1 MIMQTQPS
9 TMAFV
14 LDHAFQPALVQI
26 REAIRQDQLSIA
38 AEVDAAQRV
47 KHALEIYVPQCR
59 VLLVDSPSLLLE
71 TTAIDRASG
80 IFIPLHLVVSTT
92 GSRTLVQML
101 NLDHIRN
108 SDLPIGIRAPVLD
121 LQRQLARALA
131 KVAQRVPSA

>member
-1 MIMQTQPS
+1 MMETQTT

-14 LDHAFQPALVQI
+14 LDQAFEPALAQI
-26 REAIRQDQLSIA
+26 RQAIRQEQLSIA
-38 AEVDAAQRV
+38 GEVDVAQRV
-47 KHALEIYVPQCR
+47 RHTLEIFVPQCR
-59 VLLVDSPSLLLE
+59 VLLVDSPLLLLE

-80 IFIPLHLVVSTT
+80 IFIPLHLVVSSA

-101 NLDHIRN
+101 NLEHIRN

-131 KVAQRVPSA
+131 KVAQRVHSA